1 MTRSLTWCLTRCL
14 TLFIAIYH
22 LSHLLHIVYSSIYVI
37 RGKTV
42 SILSLCHLLHI
53 VIVYMCNTWQI
64 TCLYSDFLSYFNAL
78 GYFTGFVCRL
88 FHGLPLIAYKR
99 YYIYAKSGKTTSIL
113 SPYYFIY
120 IFMFID
126 TLPLIAYSNS
136 IYVQYVARV
145 CSALLYT
152 HFYIHSY
159 FIHFYM
165 HIYFATYCI

>member
-1 MTRSLTWCLTRCL
+1 MLLIQIISGIILFLSSCLPLIAYSSILYSVIRGKWSLTRSLTWCLTRCL

-42 SILSLCHLLHI
+42 FILSLCHLLHI

-64 TCLYSDFLSYFNAL
+64 TCLYSDFLSYFNTL
-78 GYFTGFVCRL
+78 WYFTCFVCRL

-126 TLPLIAYSNS
+126 TLPLIAYN
-136 IYVQYVARV
+136 R
-145 CSALLYT
+145 
-152 HFYIHSY
+152 
-159 FIHFYM
+159 
-165 HIYFATYCI
+165 